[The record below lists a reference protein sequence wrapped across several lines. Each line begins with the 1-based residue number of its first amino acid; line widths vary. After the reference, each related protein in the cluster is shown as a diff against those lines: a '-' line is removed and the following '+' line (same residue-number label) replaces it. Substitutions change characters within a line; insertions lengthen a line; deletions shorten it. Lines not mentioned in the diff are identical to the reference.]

1 MVIPK
6 ITETL
11 VNASNFINFS
21 AKNPVT
27 PVRTAKNKS
36 MVYIKVCT
44 HGPGYTSSINQI
56 IAKSNN
62 EKNTKPNNGFLN
74 KAFI

>member
-6 ITETL
+6 MTETL

-36 MVYIKVCT
+36 IVYIKVCS
-44 HGPGYTSSINQI
+44 HGPGKTCSISQI
-56 IAKSNN
+56 IAKRNN
-62 EKNTKPNNGFLN
+62 EKKTKPNNGFLN
-74 KAFI
+74 NVFI

>member
-1 MVIPK
+1 
-6 ITETL
+6 
-11 VNASNFINFS
+11 
-21 AKNPVT
+21 
-27 PVRTAKNKS
+27 

-44 HGPGYTSSINQI
+44 HGPGNTSSISQI